1 VPWRYTS
8 GTGLRLPERGRPAPH
23 SNRACLVTLTR
34 AVPFAVIAFDFD
46 PLLHFG
52 DRALRLETLALA
64 GVVLLAILLAAVLAG
79 RTPPEPVSDP
89 EVEAERHLR
98 RDDLLFIVLGIVPG
112 AVLGGRLGY
121 VLLHWD
127 YYSVHT
133 DAIADPGQGNL
144 ELSLAV
150 LGGMLTGA
158 YVARLLASSAGRWLH
173 VAVVPVLLGLGLG
186 KLAMALGGSGQG
198 APAAVA
204 WATSYL
210 GPGPWGS
217 LAPSVP
223 AHPAQV
229 YEAVATG
236 LVLVVM
242 LLLLAVGVFRRR
254 DGRAFLLA
262 LGLWA
267 VGRLMA
273 ATFWRDPLLI
283 GPLRAAQVLALG
295 IIGISAALFALRS
308 LQLGRAGSD
317 RSLVEP
323 QWADPATRPRF

>member
-1 VPWRYTS
+1 VVPVQQPGIVAS
-8 GTGLRLPERGRPAPH
+8 VA
-23 SNRACLVTLTR
+23 TL
-34 AVPFAVIAFDFD
+34 AAIVPFAVIAFDFD

-64 GVVLLAILLAAVLAG
+64 GVVLLAIVVAAVLAG
-79 RTPPEPVSDP
+79 RTPPEPGFDP
-89 EVEAERHLR
+89 ATPPDLNGDADPDADAGRHLR

-133 DAIADPGQGNL
+133 DAIADPAQGNL

-150 LGGMLTGA
+150 LGGAMTGA

-173 VAVVPVLLGLGLG
+173 VATLPVLLGLGLG
-186 KLAMALGGSGQG
+186 KLAMAAGGSGQG
-198 APAAVA
+198 APATVA

-210 GPGPWGS
+210 GPGPWAS

-229 YEAVATG
+229 YEAAVTG
-236 LVLVVM
+236 VVLLLMV
-242 LLLLAVGVFRRR
+242 LLLAGGVFRRR
-254 DGRAFLLA
+254 DGRAFLIA
-262 LGLWA
+262 LLLWSA
-267 VGRLMA
+267 GRLVV
-273 ATFWRDPLLI
+273 ATYWRDPLLI
-283 GPLRAAQVLALG
+283 GPLRAGQVLALG

-308 LQLGRAGSD
+308 LQLGRSSSAGA
-317 RSLVEP
+317 LAEP
-323 QWADPATRPRF
+323 QWADPATRPPF